1 MALTLLATNNAE
13 STLASA
19 ISATDT
25 SLIVSAGTGAE
36 FPDAVA
42 GESYFK
48 LTITDAATG
57 SQVEIVNV
65 TAKAGDIF
73 TIERAQEGTLARAW
87 AANDMVAN
95 MMTADTLNI
104 IAQYAQQAAASAGQA
119 IEAADDASEYAKNKY
134 TFYKTASDPDG
145 TIAGL
150 AATTDGQSFWVAQGP
165 DALSAAWQ
173 YQNKAGVAVL
183 QAKQPGTAAVTG
195 TIREFPTLAAAQ
207 ADADA
212 GNIIANST
220 CWVTNPSDS
229 TLSDEYIFS
238 GSGVLS
244 PTGRS
249 TPSAEVVK
257 SLQAIIKSNDHATS
271 LVEFCDEDGF
281 IAAKVEEDDSG
292 VGFKTSKV
300 SLMPE
305 LLENAI
311 FSFFKVTEDGFSV
324 QDEDGRILASF
335 NNGVAKGLGIT
346 VKYDWIQQIVSM
358 LGNNIGIESS
368 AIRFYVDGNSSDI
381 ITMQDPDGIVFLRL
395 TKDFKLQTK
404 IRVDGEVS
412 GTDSVARIAN
422 NALSLVAGAMRQ
434 RYYLTQM
441 PTADINIYIVYGQSF
456 SVGTNSQVPLSV
468 LNMFGNLMLG
478 NSPRGSNYVSGTTS
492 DQFGPVGNS
501 NLNNL
506 IEVRQLDD
514 GTLSPSSGSFGETPL
529 SGWLNFGKL
538 LHNQRL
544 MVDNDSTRIFAGACC
559 GVGGKT
565 IAQLSKGA
573 TPNFYNHV
581 ITALQAI
588 KSAADAA
595 GKTSRFCGFM
605 WMQGENDGSTAYDA
619 YMTALNTLY
628 NNICTDGMA
637 IFGQTLPPHWYNYQL
652 GGTYT
657 SDSNS
662 MAVSRAL
669 LDFCD
674 NNPGLATF
682 VNPVGH
688 LPKPVNPDGNDNH
701 MFANS
706 YRWFGCDAGKVMD
719 LVQRGCGRP
728 VFRMREAIFRE
739 DTVNI
744 AFSVPVPPVK
754 FTPGYVGN
762 VATSFADKGFTIKD
776 AQGVLH
782 GSDLTVT
789 LASDVVVKIVASRKL
804 VAPVSIWL
812 GDKTYH
818 SGVHNIADSDDSLST
833 YKWEL
838 VTGSPAAESI
848 SELNGKPYALQ
859 NWCGADIITAT
870 EEA

>member
-1 MALTLLATNNAE
+1 MATTDTQQTAQFAAEAAVSAAEAKQYLIEVQQGYQDISATTQEAINAATAAE
-13 STLASA
+13 AAKDAAQTAEQSAATSAEASSEAGSAAA
-19 ISATDT
+19 ISA
-25 SLIVSAGTGAE
+25 AQAE
-36 FPDAVA
+36 
-42 GESYFK
+42 
-48 LTITDAATG
+48 
-57 SQVEIVNV
+57 
-65 TAKAGDIF
+65 
-73 TIERAQEGTLARAW
+73 
-87 AANDMVAN
+87 
-95 MMTADTLNI
+95 
-104 IAQYAQQAAASAGQA
+104 QYAS
-119 IEAADDASEYAKNKY
+119 DASEYALNKF
-134 TFYKTASDPDG
+134 TFYKTPSDPDG

-150 AATTDGQSFWVAQGP
+150 AATTSGQSFRVAEGP
-165 DALSAAWQ
+165 EATAAFKTYENQ
-173 YQNKAGVAVL
+173 DGVAVL
-183 QAKQPGTAAVTG
+183 QASQPGTAAVTG
-195 TIREFPTLAAAQ
+195 TIREYPTLLAAQ
-207 ADADA
+207 NDVSA
-212 GNIIANST
+212 GNILNNAYCLVRNTNNST
-220 CWVTNPSDS
+220 V
-229 TLSDEYIFS
+229 SDEYQNL
-238 GSGVLS
+238 SGVLTA
-244 PTGRS
+244 TGKQI
-249 TPSAEVVK
+249 PSKGYVDG
-257 SLQAIIKSNDHATS
+257 SITQGPDTSS
-271 LVEFCDEDGF
+271 LVSFADGDGF
-281 IAAKVEEDDSG
+281 IGAKVLANDKG
-292 VGFKTSKV
+292 VGFSSSAV
-300 SLMPE
+300 NILPE
-305 LLENAI
+305 LLSNLL
-311 FSFFKVTEDGFSV
+311 FSFFKVTNDGFSI

-335 NNGVAKGLGIT
+335 NNGVAKGLGVT
-346 VKYDWIQQIVSM
+346 VKYDWLQQIVSM

-422 NALSLVAGAMRQ
+422 NSLSLVAGAMRQ

-544 MVDNDSTRIFAGACC
+544 MVDNDSSRIFAGACC

-588 KSAADAA
+588 KAAADAA

-728 VFRMREAIFRE
+728 VFRMREAVYKGSVA
-739 DTVNI
+739 TV
-744 AFSVPVPPVK
+744 SVSPPVPPLRFV
-754 FTPGYVGN
+754 PAYIGS
-762 VATSFADKGFTIKD
+762 VATMHADKGFTIRD
-776 AQGVLH
+776 GAGHLY
-782 GSDLTVT
+782 GTDLTVEAVSDTVVT
-789 LASDVVVKIVASRKL
+789 LTASRAL
-804 VAPVSIWL
+804 VPPVQIWL

-848 SELNGKPYALQ
+848 SELNGKPYALR

>member
-48 LTITDAATG
+48 LTLTDAATG

-104 IAQYAQQAAASAGQA
+104 IAQYAQQAAASADQA
-119 IEAADDASEYAKNKY
+119 IEAANNASEYAKNKY

-173 YQNKAGVAVL
+173 YQNNAGVAVL
-183 QAKQPGTAAVTG
+183 QAKQPGTAAITG

-257 SLQAIIKSNDHATS
+257 SLQRIIKSNDHATS

-368 AIRFYVDGNSSDI
+368 AIRIYVDGNSSDI

-422 NALSLVAGAMRQ
+422 NSLSLVAGAMRQ

-441 PTADINIYIVYGQSF
+441 PTADINIYIVYGLDWPPESPDNQYH
-456 SVGTNSQVPLSV
+456 
-468 LNMFGNLMLG
+468 LN
-478 NSPRGSNYVSGTTS
+478 
-492 DQFGPVGNS
+492 
-501 NLNNL
+501 
-506 IEVRQLDD
+506 
-514 GTLSPSSGSFGETPL
+514 
-529 SGWLNFGKL
+529 K
-538 LHNQRL
+538 
-544 MVDNDSTRIFAGACC
+544 
-559 GVGGKT
+559 
-565 IAQLSKGA
+565 
-573 TPNFYNHV
+573 
-581 ITALQAI
+581 
-588 KSAADAA
+588 
-595 GKTSRFCGFM
+595 
-605 WMQGENDGSTAYDA
+605 
-619 YMTALNTLY
+619 
-628 NNICTDGMA
+628 
-637 IFGQTLPPHWYNYQL
+637 
-652 GGTYT
+652 
-657 SDSNS
+657 
-662 MAVSRAL
+662 
-669 LDFCD
+669 
-674 NNPGLATF
+674 
-682 VNPVGH
+682 
-688 LPKPVNPDGNDNH
+688 
-701 MFANS
+701 
-706 YRWFGCDAGKVMD
+706 
-719 LVQRGCGRP
+719 
-728 VFRMREAIFRE
+728 
-739 DTVNI
+739 
-744 AFSVPVPPVK
+744 
-754 FTPGYVGN
+754 
-762 VATSFADKGFTIKD
+762 
-776 AQGVLH
+776 
-782 GSDLTVT
+782 
-789 LASDVVVKIVASRKL
+789 
-804 VAPVSIWL
+804 
-812 GDKTYH
+812 
-818 SGVHNIADSDDSLST
+818 
-833 YKWEL
+833 
-838 VTGSPAAESI
+838 
-848 SELNGKPYALQ
+848 
-859 NWCGADIITAT
+859 
-870 EEA
+870 

>member
-1 MALTLLATNNAE
+1 MANTDTANASLYATQAQVAAAQAKIYADQSQEASGFADAAQESAEQSSASATSAADSALAASAAASSSAASATDSAASAE
-13 STLASA
+13 SASASA
-19 ISATDT
+19 ISAAEFGDNKLTFTDT
-25 SLIVSAGTGAE
+25 TAGLAGTTNGQYFRVPQGVGNVLAFRYYKNNSGVAQEVAEYPGQGAITNSIREYATLSVAQSDVSAGNILNNAYCLVRNTNNSTVSDEYQNLSG
-36 FPDAVA
+36 V
-42 GESYFK
+42 
-48 LTITDAATG
+48 LTATG
-57 SQVEIVNV
+57 KQVPSKGYV
-65 TAKAGDIF
+65 
-73 TIERAQEGTLARAW
+73 
-87 AANDMVAN
+87 
-95 MMTADTLNI
+95 
-104 IAQYAQQAAASAGQA
+104 
-119 IEAADDASEYAKNKY
+119 
-134 TFYKTASDPDG
+134 DG
-145 TIAGL
+145 TI
-150 AATTDGQSFWVAQGP
+150 TQGP
-165 DALSAAWQ
+165 DTSS
-173 YQNKAGVAVL
+173 
-183 QAKQPGTAAVTG
+183 
-195 TIREFPTLAAAQ
+195 LASF
-207 ADADA
+207 AD
-212 GNIIANST
+212 G
-220 CWVTNPSDS
+220 
-229 TLSDEYIFS
+229 
-238 GSGVLS
+238 
-244 PTGRS
+244 
-249 TPSAEVVK
+249 
-257 SLQAIIKSNDHATS
+257 
-271 LVEFCDEDGF
+271 DGF
-281 IAAKVEEDDSG
+281 IGAKVLSNDKG
-292 VGFKTSKV
+292 VGFSSSAV
-300 SLMPE
+300 NILPE
-305 LLENAI
+305 LLSNLL
-311 FSFFKVTEDGFSV
+311 FSFFKVTNDGFSI
-324 QDEDGRILASF
+324 QDEDGRILANF

-346 VKYDWIQQIVSM
+346 VKYDWLQQIVSM

-422 NALSLVAGAMRQ
+422 NSLSLVAGAMRQ

-588 KSAADAA
+588 KAAADAA

-688 LPKPVNPDGNDNH
+688 LPKPVNTDGNDNH

-728 VFRMREAIFRE
+728 VFRMREAIFSE

>member
-1 MALTLLATNNAE
+1 MLALKGRVVNLNCFIEKMKTGTGMDKRYNTGNPRPSNSMKDLNDNALAYDDFLNSESDTFIDRFGNARDTIIGATKKMAA
-13 STLASA
+13 
-19 ISATDT
+19 ATDAVIDEARQN
-25 SLIVSAGTGAE
+25 LIPLS
-36 FPDAVA
+36 
-42 GESYFK
+42 
-48 LTITDAATG
+48 
-57 SQVEIVNV
+57 
-65 TAKAGDIF
+65 
-73 TIERAQEGTLARAW
+73 R
-87 AANDMVAN
+87 
-95 MMTADTLNI
+95 
-104 IAQYAQQAAASAGQA
+104 QYM
-119 IEAADDASEYAKNKY
+119 
-134 TFYKTASDPDG
+134 
-145 TIAGL
+145 
-150 AATTDGQSFWVAQGP
+150 
-165 DALSAAWQ
+165 
-173 YQNKAGVAVL
+173 
-183 QAKQPGTAAVTG
+183 
-195 TIREFPTLAAAQ
+195 TLAAAQ
-207 ADADA
+207 AD
-212 GNIIANST
+212 IANIPVGST
-220 CWVTNPSDS
+220 TYYRSPDDS
-229 TLSDEYIFS
+229 ALAIEVINNGGTLE
-238 GSGVLS
+238 
-244 PTGRS
+244 PTGRKM
-249 TPSAEVVK
+249 PSQAAVDEAKVKADSVAE
-257 SLQAIIKSNDHATS
+257 SIYQNGDSETLID
-271 LVEFCDEDGF
+271 FCDEDGF

-422 NALSLVAGAMRQ
+422 NSLSLVAGAIRQ

-544 MVDNDSTRIFAGACC
+544 MVDNDSSRIFAGACC

-588 KSAADAA
+588 KAAADAA

-605 WMQGENDGSTAYDA
+605 WMQGENDGSTAYNA

-637 IFGQTLPPHWYNYQL
+637 IFGQTLPPHWYNYQP

-789 LASDVVVKIVASRKL
+789 LASDVVVKIVVSRKL
-804 VAPVSIWL
+804 VAPVNIWL

>member
-1 MALTLLATNNAE
+1 MADNLFVKGE
-13 STLASA
+13 VASA
-19 ISATDT
+19 DKFNAFATE
-25 SLIVSAGTGAE
+25 L
-36 FPDAVA
+36 
-42 GESYFK
+42 
-48 LTITDAATG
+48 
-57 SQVEIVNV
+57 
-65 TAKAGDIF
+65 
-73 TIERAQEGTLARAW
+73 EGYK
-87 AANDMVAN
+87 D
-95 MMTADTLNI
+95 D
-104 IAQYAQQAAASAGQA
+104 AAASAAQSENYA
-119 IEAADDASEYAKNKY
+119 LNAAEFGDNKY
-134 TFYKTASDPDG
+134 TFADTTTGISGTTNGQYFRVPQGVGNVLAFRYYKNNSGVAQEVAEYPGQGAITNSIREYATLSVAQSDVSTGNILNNAYCLVRNTDNSTISDEYQNLSGVLTATGKQIPSKGYVEG
-145 TIAGL
+145 TI
-150 AATTDGQSFWVAQGP
+150 TQGP
-165 DALSAAWQ
+165 DTS
-173 YQNKAGVAVL
+173 
-183 QAKQPGTAAVTG
+183 
-195 TIREFPTLAAAQ
+195 
-207 ADADA
+207 
-212 GNIIANST
+212 
-220 CWVTNPSDS
+220 
-229 TLSDEYIFS
+229 
-238 GSGVLS
+238 
-244 PTGRS
+244 
-249 TPSAEVVK
+249 
-257 SLQAIIKSNDHATS
+257 S
-271 LVEFCDEDGF
+271 LVSFADGDGF
-281 IAAKVEEDDSG
+281 IGAKVLANDKG
-292 VGFKTSKV
+292 VGFSSSAV
-300 SLMPE
+300 NILPE
-305 LLENAI
+305 LLSNLL
-311 FSFFKVTEDGFSV
+311 FSFFKVTNDGFSI

-335 NNGVAKGLGIT
+335 NNGVAKGLGVT
-346 VKYDWIQQIVSM
+346 VKYDWLQQIVSM

-422 NALSLVAGAMRQ
+422 NSLSLIAGAMRQ

-588 KSAADAA
+588 KSAAEAA

-728 VFRMREAIFRE
+728 VFRMREAIFSE

-804 VAPVSIWL
+804 VAPVNIWL

-818 SGVHNIADSDDSLST
+818 SGVHNIADSDESLST

>member
-1 MALTLLATNNAE
+1 MANTDTANAKLYATQAQVAAAQAKIYADQSQEASGFADAAQESAEQSSASATSAADSALAASAAASSSAASATDSAASAE
-13 STLASA
+13 SASASA
-19 ISATDT
+19 ISAAEFGDNKLTFTDT
-25 SLIVSAGTGAE
+25 TAGLAGTTNGQYFRVPQGVGNVLAFRYYKNNSGVAQEVAEYPGQGAITNSIRAYATLSVAQSDVSAGNILNNAYCLVRNTDNSTVSDEYQNLSGVLTTTGKQI
-36 FPDAVA
+36 PSKGYV
-42 GESYFK
+42 
-48 LTITDAATG
+48 
-57 SQVEIVNV
+57 
-65 TAKAGDIF
+65 
-73 TIERAQEGTLARAW
+73 
-87 AANDMVAN
+87 
-95 MMTADTLNI
+95 
-104 IAQYAQQAAASAGQA
+104 
-119 IEAADDASEYAKNKY
+119 
-134 TFYKTASDPDG
+134 DG
-145 TIAGL
+145 TI
-150 AATTDGQSFWVAQGP
+150 TQGP
-165 DALSAAWQ
+165 DTS
-173 YQNKAGVAVL
+173 
-183 QAKQPGTAAVTG
+183 
-195 TIREFPTLAAAQ
+195 
-207 ADADA
+207 
-212 GNIIANST
+212 
-220 CWVTNPSDS
+220 
-229 TLSDEYIFS
+229 
-238 GSGVLS
+238 
-244 PTGRS
+244 
-249 TPSAEVVK
+249 
-257 SLQAIIKSNDHATS
+257 S
-271 LVEFCDEDGF
+271 LVSFADGDGF
-281 IAAKVEEDDSG
+281 IGAKVLANDKG
-292 VGFKTSKV
+292 VGFSSSAV
-300 SLMPE
+300 NILPE
-305 LLENAI
+305 LLSNLL
-311 FSFFKVTEDGFSV
+311 FSFFKVTNDGFSI
-324 QDEDGRILASF
+324 QDEDGRILANF
-335 NNGVAKGLGIT
+335 NNGVAKGLGVT
-346 VKYDWIQQIVSM
+346 VKYDWLQQIVSM

-422 NALSLVAGAMRQ
+422 NSLSLVAGAMRQ

-544 MVDNDSTRIFAGACC
+544 MVDNDSSRIFAGACC

-588 KSAADAA
+588 KAAADAA

-688 LPKPVNPDGNDNH
+688 LPKPVNTDGNDNH

-728 VFRMREAIFRE
+728 VFRMREAIFSE

-782 GSDLTVT
+782 GTDLTVT